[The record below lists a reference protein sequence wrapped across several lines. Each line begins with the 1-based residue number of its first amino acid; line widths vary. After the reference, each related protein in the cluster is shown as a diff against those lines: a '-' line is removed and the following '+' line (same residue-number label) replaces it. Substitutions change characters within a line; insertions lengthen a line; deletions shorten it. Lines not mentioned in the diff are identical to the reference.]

1 MDDFD
6 SNTTDEDLSLPKA
19 TVKKLIDEMMD
30 KDISIAK
37 ETRDLISDCCVE
49 FIHLLASEANEI
61 CEKEAKKTIAGD
73 HVLSALKSLGFEEY
87 LEEVQEVNLEHSQQ
101 QKEREKRNAKMKD
114 SGMSN
119 EELLK
124 SQEELFAQAKLRLQQ
139 QNVNTSG
146 EQPFV

>member
-1 MDDFD
+1 
-6 SNTTDEDLSLPKA
+6 
-19 TVKKLIDEMMD
+19 MMD